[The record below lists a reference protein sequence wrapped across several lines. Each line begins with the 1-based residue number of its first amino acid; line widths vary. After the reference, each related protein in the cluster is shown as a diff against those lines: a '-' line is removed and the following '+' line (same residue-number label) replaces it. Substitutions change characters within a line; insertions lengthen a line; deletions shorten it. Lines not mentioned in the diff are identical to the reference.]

1 MWCLLPQ
8 HPSKLITVHTV
19 TKKFVNELVFTGY
32 PPLKTLD
39 VRAICLA
46 QPYIKSSVWSS
57 LLSTCGPDK
66 GQDDDI
72 IISSQPAPKHI
83 GQCSNIIAKLTDN
96 TPGIFSYDFP
106 QLATKTLI

>member
-1 MWCLLPQ
+1 

-19 TKKFVNELVFTGY
+19 TKKFVKELAFTGH

-57 LLSTCGPDK
+57 LHSTFGPDK

-72 IISSQPAPKHI
+72 IISSQP

-96 TPGIFSYDFP
+96 RPGIFSCDFP
-106 QLATKTLI
+106 QLATKTFDLNHV